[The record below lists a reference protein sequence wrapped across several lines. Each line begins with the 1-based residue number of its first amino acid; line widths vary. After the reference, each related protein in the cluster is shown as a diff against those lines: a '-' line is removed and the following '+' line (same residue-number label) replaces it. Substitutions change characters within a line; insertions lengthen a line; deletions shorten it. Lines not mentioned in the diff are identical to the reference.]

1 MITRSSLQRFIIGYS
16 TMLMLMVAVS
26 GYSIIQLGKL
36 SNAANIALKVDQ
48 HMIDYSEQLAD
59 AFLSEVRYAGQFNVT
74 HATQHHEQYL
84 QFRSDFDRYLA
95 QLKPLARSSGA
106 VQRLARAEEYHAQY
120 RQLFEKEV
128 VYIKTKQPYAET
140 RFREEKERL
149 VDYLLRENEAF
160 KSDVQKTLQERIEYI
175 EHAAMKSQK
184 ITLAATLVLVIMGM
198 FFACY
203 LGAKVSKEGER
214 APSAGPI
221 ARRRLLRFH
230 YWWKGHGATK

>member
-1 MITRSSLQRFIIGYS
+1 MITRSALHRCIIGYA
-16 TMLMLMVAVS
+16 LMLILMVSVS

-48 HMIDYSEQLAD
+48 RTIDYSERLAD

-74 HATQHHEQYL
+74 HATQHHEQYM
-84 QFRSDFDRYLA
+84 QFRADFDRYIAL
-95 QLKPLARSSGA
+95 LKPLAGSSGM
-106 VQRLARAEEYHAQY
+106 VKRLARAEEYHAQY

-128 VYIKTKQPYAET
+128 VYINTKHAYAET
-140 RFREEKERL
+140 RYREEKDRL

-160 KSDVQKTLQERIEYI
+160 KSDVQKSLQERIEYI

-184 ITLAATLVLVIMGM
+184 ITLAATLVLVIMGI

-203 LGAKVSKEGER
+203 LGAKVSQEEDR
-214 APSAGPI
+214 APSADPI
-221 ARRRLLRFH
+221 ARTRLLRFH
-230 YWWKGHGATK
+230 YWLKGFGASK

>member
-1 MITRSSLQRFIIGYS
+1 LITRSSLQRLIIGYS
-16 TMLMLMVAVS
+16 SMLILMVAVS

-48 HMIDYSEQLAD
+48 RMIDYSEQLAD

-84 QFRSDFDRYLA
+84 QFRSDFDRYTAL
-95 QLKPLARSSGA
+95 LKPLARSSGA

-149 VDYLLRENEAF
+149 VDYLLRESEAF
-160 KSDVQKTLQERIEYI
+160 KSDVQKGLQERIEHI

-184 ITLAATLVLVIMGM
+184 ITLAATLLLVIVGI

-203 LGAKVSKEGER
+203 LGAKIPQEGER
-214 APSAGPI
+214 ARGVDQTAI
-221 ARRRLLRFH
+221 RRFLCFQ
-230 YWWKGHGATK
+230 YWRKGHGATK

>member
-1 MITRSSLQRFIIGYS
+1 MIARSMLQRFIIGFS
-16 TMLMLMVAVS
+16 SMLILMIGVS
-26 GYSIIQLGKL
+26 GYSMIQLGKL

-48 HMIDYSEQLAD
+48 RMIDYSEKLAD

-84 QFRSDFDRYLA
+84 QFRSDFDRYIA

-140 RFREEKERL
+140 RYREEKERL
-149 VDYLLRENEAF
+149 VDYLLREHEAF
-160 KSDVQKTLQERIEYI
+160 KSDVQRSLQERIEYI

-184 ITLAATLVLVIMGM
+184 ITLAVTLVLVVMGI

-203 LGAKVSKEGER
+203 LGAKTPEEGER
-214 APSAGPI
+214 VQGAGQT
-221 ARRRLLRFH
+221 ATRRVLRFQ
-230 YWWKGHGATK
+230 YWRKGHGATK